1 MMMMMNIM
9 NMNLKIKNKNFLFK
23 INISK
28 FIFKKIF
35 KLFNNFNNIYYFEKK
50 LLLKKHRLL
59 K

>member
-1 MMMMMNIM
+1 MMNIM